1 MRMLCSSPCCGGGRS
16 QTWPCSDWPLLCLV
30 HWTEA
35 GQGDRVSITTRLHR
49 ERGRLDLKLDGEWG
63 REKEDVWDVYQLL
76 YLKAKKISK
85 SISSRHYYLFKIWR
99 FFYSLQT
106 RRISLVSNSDF
117 FYKTKKLSGKGEEY
131 RVMEK
136 GQILFQIKVFS
147 IRENSGY
154 YLKLQKNLKMLP

>member
-1 MRMLCSSPCCGGGRS
+1 M
-16 QTWPCSDWPLLCLV
+16 
-30 HWTEA
+30 
-35 GQGDRVSITTRLHR
+35 
-49 ERGRLDLKLDGEWG
+49 
-63 REKEDVWDVYQLL
+63 
-76 YLKAKKISK
+76 
-85 SISSRHYYLFKIWR
+85 
-99 FFYSLQT
+99 
-106 RRISLVSNSDF
+106 SNSDF